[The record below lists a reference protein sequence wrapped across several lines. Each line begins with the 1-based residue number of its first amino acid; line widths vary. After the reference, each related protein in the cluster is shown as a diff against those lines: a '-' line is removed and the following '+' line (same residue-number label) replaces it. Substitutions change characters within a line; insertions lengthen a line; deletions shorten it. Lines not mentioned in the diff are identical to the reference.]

1 MVIVSQQTLA
11 QFSQEKSLVLW
22 FDEVGIGDIA
32 LVGGKNASLGEMIQQ
47 LTPKGVNVP
56 GGFATTAYAY
66 RYFIQ
71 SAGLEVQLREL
82 FADLDVEDVKNLQE
96 RGLKAR
102 SLLMH
107 TPFPLEL
114 QQAIAKAYT
123 SLCEQYHP
131 DTDVAV
137 RSSATAED
145 LPDASFAGQQE
156 TYLNVVGVEEVL
168 MACHKCFASL
178 FTDRAISYRQTKGFD
193 HFSIALAVGVQKM
206 VRADLATSG
215 VMFSIDTETGFKDAA
230 LITAAY
236 GLGENVVQGTVNP
249 DEYYVF
255 KPTLKAGF
263 KPIIDKKLGSKELRM
278 VYDQGSQSTKNE
290 PVSTTEQNKF
300 ALSDEDILQLANWAC
315 LIEDHYSQAHNTYT
329 PMDIEW
335 AKDGITNQLFVVQAR
350 PETVQSQKNGNV
362 LRSYRLVLGTGE
374 WGEAIGGHGDTGTR
388 GQGDKEKLLSPHPP
402 LPLVTGRAI
411 GEAISQG
418 KARVILDTKQIQEF
432 QAGEVLV
439 TERTDPDWEPI
450 MKRASAI
457 ITNSGGRT
465 CFAGNTKILTN
476 KGFMTLR
483 QIYEQG
489 HQGLF
494 TLSLNTQTDKI
505 EWKPILDSM
514 KRQSKMIGVSVS
526 QTGRVTDNILNLTP
540 DHKMINIR
548 GGQYVK
554 TEIQEML
561 AHQEMLVTA
570 QHIPFLSDDSK
581 EKNKTAYLLG
591 GILTDGSIYR
601 SNRHGEVQF
610 IQKNIP
616 QKQQFISAM
625 NDCVS
630 TVYGKAFVPYQKAK
644 SSGYIRGQLVVG
656 EATAYRLYSK
666 QIAYELYEKE
676 QNIVSSLLNNSVEF
690 SYNFLGGVIDGDGC
704 YFNNRISIYI
714 SEELLLQAVIV
725 ACLKIGTVP
734 QVTKNRNIYNVQ
746 LVENLKEILKFT
758 NRVKGEVADR
768 TIQTRFFATKQLFG
782 DDVKGQ
788 LKLRRDNN
796 LLISDKQLQE
806 TDKFAKLLAGDI
818 RMQRVV
824 SIDEATY
831 GDVYNITVAEHH
843 NYVVFTS
850 KYTPVI
856 VCNCHAAII
865 ARELGVP
872 AIVGCGNATVVL
884 TTGQDVTV
892 SCAEGE
898 EGKVYPGLLPFAVQ
912 EVPLENLPRTHTQ
925 ILMNV
930 GNPQEA
936 FSLSAIPNDGVGLAR
951 TEFIIANQIQVHPL
965 ALIYYDK
972 LEDAAQKA
980 KIAAITAMYDDKP
993 QYFIDKLA
1001 QGVGRIAAAFYPK
1014 PVIVRM
1020 SDFKSNEYRNLA
1032 GGQQFEPEEEN
1043 PMLGWRGAARYY
1055 DAGYREGFA
1064 LECHAIKRVRDEMGL
1079 TNVIPMIPF
1088 CRTPE
1093 EGRLVL
1099 DEMAIH
1105 GLKQGVNDLQVYVMC
1120 ELPSNVILAEQFAEV
1135 FDGFSIGSND
1145 LTQLTLGLDRD
1156 SALVARLFDERSPA
1170 VKQMVKMAIASAKK
1184 QNRKIGICGQAPSDY
1199 PEFAQFLVEQGIDS
1213 ISLNPDSVLKTMLEI
1228 AKVEQQ
1234 TQS

>member
-1 MVIVSQQTLA
+1 MVTVSQNTFTQL
-11 QFSQEKSLVLW
+11 SKEKSLVLW
-22 FDEVGIGDIA
+22 FDEVGIKDIG

-56 GGFATTAYAY
+56 TGFATTAYAY

-71 SAGLEVQLREL
+71 SAGLEAKLREL
-82 FADLDVEDVKNLQE
+82 FADLDVEDVRNLQE

-114 QQAIAKAYT
+114 QEAIATAYR
-123 SLCEQYHP
+123 SLCDQYNP

-156 TYLNVVGVEEVL
+156 TYLNVVGVEQVL
-168 MACHKCFASL
+168 TACHKCFASL
-178 FTDRAISYRQTKGFD
+178 FTDRAISYRHTKGFD
-193 HFSIALAVGVQKM
+193 HFNVALAVGVQKM
-206 VRADLATSG
+206 VRSDLATSG

-236 GLGENVVQGTVNP
+236 GLGENVVQGAVNP

-278 VYDQGSQSTKNE
+278 VYDEGSQSTKNE
-290 PVSTTEQNKF
+290 PVLTQEQNQF
-300 ALSDEDILQLANWAC
+300 ALSDAEIIQLAHWAC
-315 LIEDHYSQAHNTYT
+315 LIEDHYSQAHGSYT

-335 AKDGITNQLFVVQAR
+335 AKDGITNQIFVVQAR
-350 PETVQSQKNGNV
+350 PETVQSQKNSNV
-362 LRSYRLVLGTGE
+362 LRSYRLGQGTG
-374 WGEAIGGHGDTGTR
+374 DR
-388 GQGDKEKLLSPHPP
+388 GQGTDNLHNSQSLV
-402 LPLVTGRAI
+402 PLVTGRAI

-418 KARVILDTKQIQEF
+418 KARVILNPKQIEQF

-465 CFAGNTKILTN
+465 C
-476 KGFMTLR
+476 
-483 QIYEQG
+483 
-489 HQGLF
+489 
-494 TLSLNTQTDKI
+494 
-505 EWKPILDSM
+505 
-514 KRQSKMIGVSVS
+514 
-526 QTGRVTDNILNLTP
+526 
-540 DHKMINIR
+540 
-548 GGQYVK
+548 
-554 TEIQEML
+554 
-561 AHQEMLVTA
+561 
-570 QHIPFLSDDSK
+570 
-581 EKNKTAYLLG
+581 
-591 GILTDGSIYR
+591 
-601 SNRHGEVQF
+601 
-610 IQKNIP
+610 
-616 QKQQFISAM
+616 
-625 NDCVS
+625 
-630 TVYGKAFVPYQKAK
+630 
-644 SSGYIRGQLVVG
+644 
-656 EATAYRLYSK
+656 
-666 QIAYELYEKE
+666 
-676 QNIVSSLLNNSVEF
+676 
-690 SYNFLGGVIDGDGC
+690 
-704 YFNNRISIYI
+704 
-714 SEELLLQAVIV
+714 
-725 ACLKIGTVP
+725 
-734 QVTKNRNIYNVQ
+734 
-746 LVENLKEILKFT
+746 
-758 NRVKGEVADR
+758 
-768 TIQTRFFATKQLFG
+768 
-782 DDVKGQ
+782 
-788 LKLRRDNN
+788 
-796 LLISDKQLQE
+796 
-806 TDKFAKLLAGDI
+806 
-818 RMQRVV
+818 
-824 SIDEATY
+824 
-831 GDVYNITVAEHH
+831 
-843 NYVVFTS
+843 
-850 KYTPVI
+850 
-856 VCNCHAAII
+856 HAAII

-872 AIVGCGNATVVL
+872 AIVGCGNATQVL
-884 TTGQDVTV
+884 TTGQEVTV

-898 EGKVYPGLLPFAVQ
+898 EGNVYPGLLPF
-912 EVPLENLPRTHTQ
+912 EVKEVALENLPRTRTQ

-965 ALIYYDK
+965 ALIHFDK
-972 LEDAAQKA
+972 LEDAEQKA
-980 KIAAITAMYDDKP
+980 KVAAITKMYDDKP
-993 QYFIDKLA
+993 QYFVDKLA

-1032 GGQQFEPEEEN
+1032 GGPQFEPEEEN

-1055 DAGYREGFA
+1055 DQGYREGFA
-1064 LECHAIKRVRDEMGL
+1064 LECQALKRVRDEMGL

-1099 DEMAIH
+1099 AEMAKH
-1105 GLKQGVNDLQVYVMC
+1105 DLKQGVNGLQVYVMC

-1156 SALVARLFDERSPA
+1156 SGLVARLFDERSPA

-1184 QNRKIGICGQAPSDY
+1184 QHRKIGICGQAPSDY
-1199 PEFAQFLVEQGIDS
+1199 PEFAQFLVEEGIDS

-1234 TQS
+1234 SK